1 MTIDRLTI
9 NTLAVDC
16 VAFVI
21 ELKNKY
27 DNKDLG
33 TQHCPP
39 LGKNCPARPDQI
51 EIIFCKTELFFVPV
65 FIFKII

>member
-33 TQHCPP
+33 TQHCNTR
-39 LGKNCPARPDQI
+39 GKNCPVRPDQNK
-51 EIIFCKTELFFVPV
+51 IIFCKTELFFVPV